1 MSIVKKNAKSVK
13 KKKSVNKK
21 ENNKFVSLLKIKP
34 TFSIISNAF
43 LLVLDLG
50 LIIYTARGNIVNIVN
65 INGRDMYVGEFKN
78 LLFGR
83 NYVSL
88 VITLFIYLYFMV
100 VDKFFLKNKF
110 NIKKYLLVLIC
121 LILFNILLFYLFV
134 NRVY

>member
-1 MSIVKKNAKSVK
+1 MSVVKKNTKSVK
-13 KKKSVNKK
+13 KNKSVNKK
-21 ENNKFVSLLKIKP
+21 DNNKFIGLLKNKMFIVY
-34 TFSIISNAF
+34 II
-43 LLVLDLG
+43 LLLLDLG

-121 LILFNILLFYLFV
+121 LILFNILMFYLFV

>member
-1 MSIVKKNAKSVK
+1 MSIVKKNTKSVK

-21 ENNKFVSLLKIKP
+21 ENNKFVSLLKNKMFIVY
-34 TFSIISNAF
+34 II

-50 LIIYTARGNIVNIVN
+50 LIIYAARGNVVNIVN

-121 LILFNILLFYLFV
+121 LILFNILMFYLFV

>member
-1 MSIVKKNAKSVK
+1 MSIVKKNTKSVK

-21 ENNKFVSLLKIKP
+21 ENSKFVSLLKNKMFIVY
-34 TFSIISNAF
+34 II

-121 LILFNILLFYLFV
+121 LILFNILMFYLFV